1 MKKKQRNAQLLL
13 ISIGHLLVLLTYF
26 YYPYISKDKL
36 PEDLFVQKDLEKT
49 QHDDQLTTF
58 ESLEYDGLYD
68 LNKSFLIKSEKA
80 YIQDKEPD
88 IVYMTNMHVIL
99 YLSDKRIVN
108 IISDKGSYNKVTHD
122 CFFEE
127 NVEATEGETKIF
139 ANNLDLLATE
149 NFAKAY
155 NNVKLNN
162 SMGSLIA
169 DKLEYDFEKKYF
181 HVSNFDKES
190 IKMKIIR

>member
-1 MKKKQRNAQLLL
+1 MKKKQRKAQLLL
-13 ISIGHLLVLLTYF
+13 ISIGLLLVLLTYF

-36 PEDLFVQKDLEKT
+36 PEDQFAQKDLEKT
-49 QHDDQLTTF
+49 QHGDQLTTF
-58 ESLEYDGLYD
+58 ESVEYEGLYD

-80 YIQDKEPD
+80 YILDKEPD
-88 IVYMTNMHVIL
+88 IVYMNNMHVIL

-108 IISDKGSYNKVTHD
+108 ITSDKGRYNKVTHD

-149 NFAKAY
+149 NFATAY

-181 HVSNFDKES
+181 NVSNFDKES

>member
-1 MKKKQRNAQLLL
+1 MKKKQRKAQLLL
-13 ISIGHLLVLLTYF
+13 ISIGLLLVLLTYI

-58 ESLEYDGLYD
+58 ESVEYEGLYD
-68 LNKSFLIKSEKA
+68 LSKSFLIKSEKA
-80 YIQDKEPD
+80 YILDKEPD

-108 IISDKGSYNKVTHD
+108 ITSDKGRYNKVTHD
-122 CFFEE
+122 CFFKE
-127 NVEATEGETKIF
+127 NVEATEGETIIF
-139 ANNLDLLATE
+139 ANNLDFLATE

-190 IKMKIIR
+190 IKMKINR

>member
-1 MKKKQRNAQLLL
+1 MKKKQRKAQLLL
-13 ISIGHLLVLLTYF
+13 ISIGLLLVLLTYF

-36 PEDLFVQKDLEKT
+36 PEDQFVQKDLEKT

-58 ESLEYDGLYD
+58 ESVEYEGLYD

-80 YIQDKEPD
+80 YILDKEPD

-108 IISDKGSYNKVTHD
+108 ITSDKGRYNKVTHD

-181 HVSNFDKES
+181 NVSNFDKES